1 MKNWKGFG
9 RRQAGS
15 CPEGLR
21 RTTKTSNDD
30 DLAKI

>member
-1 MKNWKGFG
+1 MMNWKGFG
-9 RRQAGS
+9 RRQAGN

-21 RTTKTSNDD
+21 RTTKTSNDN